1 MANEVQAV
9 TNELELLN
17 TEIIA
22 QQSVAG
28 KAMYEIGKR
37 LKHVRDN
44 VLVNASWDEYCGSI
58 SLTVETADRLIELYE
73 EFSVVKI
80 EQGMEALMC
89 H

>member
-1 MANEVQAV
+1 MKNEII
-9 TNELELLN
+9 TMPNELDVVN
-17 TEIIA
+17 KEIIA

-44 VLVNASWDEYCGSI
+44 GLTGVNWSEYCGTHNMTI
-58 SLTVETADRLIELYE
+58 ETADRLIEVYE

-80 EQGMEALMC
+80 GQGLEALTC